1 VDEAD
6 DNLGEVKHLQ
16 NQLKKAQARID
27 ELTHRLEHYLTNI
40 ETHFLAHFFSGFRDI
55 SMGALFVNAEQK
67 IIFANTAASNML
79 ARPIEDLMGQVVAS
93 LFPNLHTFIEDLIV
107 GKSNKGHIEVLIRD
121 ENLSAIWLAIWATD
135 IHELIANEPCLLLMI
150 ENITELKQAEEQTR
164 RISSEKSIRRRLAFL
179 AEASS
184 IISSSL
190 DQSTIIDR
198 LTRLSI
204 PELGCFCMFELFGS
218 AHIFEKVACA
228 STSQALET
236 QLSKSKF
243 RQSPAWQQLL
253 KSTLNTGYTCHIRN
267 NGKFWEETW
276 NKHKHD
282 LGEPIPASSLLITP
296 ILIANDYFGCIVFGK
311 TSPKEHSEGDFI
323 LAEELSRRAA
333 LAFDNARLYQQ
344 AKEANKLRDDFLAIV
359 SHELRTPLIPIL
371 GWSQLLKN
379 NLNNPPTLSK
389 GLDVIER
396 NARIQTQLI
405 DDLLDVSRS
414 IAGKLSLKKEPIS
427 FQEIVNNVV
436 EGYKLSAS
444 HQNIS
449 IQYTPPGKLPLVMG
463 DPLRLQQVVSNIMS
477 NAIKFSHPGGQIQIS
492 LKLEGSNVNLK
503 VVDNGVGIDPS
514 FLAHLF
520 ERFRQEDSASTRKH
534 DGLGLGL
541 SIAQSLVETHNGT
554 IEAHSEGVG
563 KGATII
569 VRLPVILPNKT
580 TSAKGS

>member
-1 VDEAD
+1 MQTTDNNLDEIQ
-6 DNLGEVKHLQ
+6 HLQ
-16 NQLKKAQARID
+16 EQLQKAQARID

-55 SMGALFVNAEQK
+55 AIGALFVNSEQK
-67 IIFANTAASNML
+67 IIFANTAASKML
-79 ARPIEDLMGQVVAS
+79 SRPIEELVGQVVTS
-93 LFPNLHTFIEDLIV
+93 LFPSLHTFVENLIV

-121 ENLSAIWLAIWATD
+121 ENLSATWLAIWASD
-135 IHELIANEPCLLLMI
+135 IHELIADEPCLLLMI

-164 RISSEKSIRRRLAFL
+164 HISSEKSIRRRLAFL

-204 PELGCFCMFELFGS
+204 PELGDFCIFELFSS
-218 AHIFEKVACA
+218 AQVFERAACA
-228 STSQALET
+228 SVSQTLEA

-243 RQSPAWQQLL
+243 HQSFAWQQFL

-267 NGKFWEETW
+267 KGKFWEETW
-276 NKHKHD
+276 NKHQHD
-282 LGEPIPASSLLITP
+282 FGESIPAHSLLIAP
-296 ILIANDYFGCIVFGK
+296 ILIANDYLGCILFGK
-311 TSPKEHSEGDFI
+311 TTKEEHSEGDFI

-344 AKEANKLRDDFLAIV
+344 AKEANQLRDDFLAMV
-359 SHELRTPLIPIL
+359 SHELRTPLVPIL
-371 GWSQLLKN
+371 GWSQLLKS
-379 NLNNPPTLSK
+379 NLDNRQTLSK

-414 IAGKLSLKKEPIS
+414 VAGKLSLKIEPVS
-427 FQEIVNNVV
+427 FQEIVSNVV
-436 EGYKLSAS
+436 EGHKLSAS

-449 IQYTPPGKLPLVMG
+449 IHYASSEKLPRVMG

-477 NAIKFSHPGGQIQIS
+477 NAIKFSHPGGKIDIS
-492 LKLEGSNVNLK
+492 LKREGTNLLLK
-503 VVDNGVGIDPS
+503 VIDNGVGIEPH

-520 ERFRQEDSASTRKH
+520 ERFRQGESVSTRQH

-541 SIAQSLVETHNGT
+541 AIVQSLVETHNGS
-554 IEAHSEGVG
+554 IEAQSEGVD
-563 KGATII
+563 KGTTIL
-569 VRLPVILPNKT
+569 VRLPAILPNPT
-580 TSAKGS
+580 T